1 VVTDINSSEGKHT
14 MLNKIG
20 TKYLAF
26 FLFLN
31 IAIRFALDSPNLRLF
46 VMLRRFM
53 IARFCTYD
61 LDLHFGSFLCQ
72 AIQLLSWYRP

>member
-1 VVTDINSSEGKHT
+1 

-20 TKYLAF
+20 TKYLALF

-46 VMLRRFM
+46 VMLRRFI

-61 LDLHFGSFLCQ
+61 LDLHSGCFVFQ
-72 AIQLLSWYRP
+72 EIKLLSC

>member
-1 VVTDINSSEGKHT
+1 

-20 TKYLAF
+20 TKYLALF

-46 VMLRRFM
+46 VMLCRFM

-61 LDLHFGSFLCQ
+61 LDLHSGCFSVR
-72 AIQLLSWYRP
+72 QLNF